1 MVAIASSFSSP
12 APQELHIAFLALVP
26 KIEKRARIAFA
37 YLKCANQRA
46 DKIAEAV
53 ALAWKL
59 FVRLHERGK
68 DVATFPVV
76 FAVFVA
82 RAVACGRR
90 LVGVEPAGDVLS
102 QVAQRRHGFSVT
114 LLPDSDAISIHEVL
128 DSHAPSTFDTLEERL
143 ANNTQ
148 TPVPDQAAFR
158 IDFPEWLRTLS
169 SREKTMVQA
178 MMREEGT
185 NDLSRKFGVS
195 AGRISQIRSNL
206 RTEWAKFCGEAA

>member
-1 MVAIASSFSSP
+1 MVAVASSFSSP
-12 APQELHIAFLALVP
+12 ATQELHIAFLALVP
-26 KIEKRARIAFA
+26 TIETRARFAFA

-76 FAVFVA
+76 FAMFIA

-90 LVGVEPAGDVLS
+90 LVGIEPSADVLS
-102 QVAQRRHGFSVT
+102 QSAQRKHGFAVT
-114 LLPDSDAISIHEVL
+114 SYPDSNAIPIHEH
-128 DSHAPSTFDTLEERL
+128 HAPSTFDSLEERL

-185 NDLSRKFGVS
+185 NDLSRTFGVS